1 MEQQQQSKSK
11 QKKTKLFTA
20 DTLRLVI
27 FNTTQHHHHRNIAYM
42 EIAWQF
48 FFKLLVCKCEGNSIT
63 TTTTTT
69 TIELNKHPTKK
80 KFLSFDILTNK
91 QTNKY
96 NEYKEID

>member
-48 FFKLLVCKCEGNSIT
+48 F
-63 TTTTTT
+63 
-69 TIELNKHPTKK
+69 LNC
-80 KFLSFDILTNK
+80 SFVNV
-91 QTNKY
+91 
-96 NEYKEID
+96 KEIQLQQQQQQQRSN